1 MLLTNAVIVQTTD
14 SQFTLIAKTVSGL
27 EPLLANELRA
37 LGATEI
43 LPLTR
48 AVSFKA
54 DKRLMYRANYE
65 LRTALRVLK
74 PIHHFVAHNENALY
88 DGVSKFQWHEL
99 FTVDQTFAID
109 AVVSGGAFTHSHYVA
124 LRTKDAIVDQFR
136 DRFGARPS
144 IDVNNPD
151 LRISVHIAENQ
162 VSLLLDSSGE
172 SLHKRGYRTMV
183 DKAPINEVLAAG
195 LILMTGWQG
204 DRNFVDAMCGS
215 GTIPIEAA
223 MCGMRIPAGYYRNS
237 YGFMRWKDYEP
248 ALWESVKST
257 ADEQIMEMEGH
268 ILGSDHSAK
277 AVEIARANV
286 RNAHLN
292 HDIQIIKKDM
302 EALVPPEGG
311 GILLINPPYGER
323 LEEEDLTALYKTIGN
338 SLKKQFKGYNAWI
351 ISSDFQAMKMIGLKP
366 SAKKT
371 VFNGPLECRY
381 MRFDIF
387 EGSYKQ
393 MKTEK
398 AEKRSE

>member
-1 MLLTNAVIVQTTD
+1 MTVSDQNNT
-14 SQFTLIAKTVSGL
+14 FNLIAKTVSGL
-27 EPLLANELRA
+27 EPLLAEELAA

-43 LPLTR
+43 LPITR

-54 DKRLMYRANYE
+54 DTKLMYRANYE

-74 PIHHFVAHNENALY
+74 PIFHFVAKNENALY
-88 DGVSKFQWHEL
+88 DGVSKFRWYEL
-99 FTVDQTFAID
+99 FSVDQTFAID
-109 AVVSGGAFTHSHYVA
+109 AVVSGTTFTHSHYVA

-144 IDVNNPD
+144 IDVDQPD
-151 LRISVHIAENQ
+151 LRINVHIAEDQ
-162 VSLLLDSSGE
+162 VSLLLDSSGD

-195 LILMTGWQG
+195 LVLMTGWQG

-223 MCGMRIPAGYYRNS
+223 MIGMHIPAGYYRNN
-237 YGFMRWKDYEP
+237 YGFMRWKDYDPE
-248 ALWESVKST
+248 LWANVKSA
-257 ADEQIMEMEGH
+257 ADEKISEMEGE

-277 AVEIARANV
+277 AVDIARANV

-292 HDIQIIKKDM
+292 HDIKIIKKDI

-311 GILLINPPYGER
+311 GVLLINPPYGER
-323 LEEEDLTALYKTIGN
+323 LEEDDLTALYKTIGD
-338 SLKKQFKGYNAWI
+338 SLKKQFKGYQAWV
-351 ISSDFQAMKMIGLKP
+351 ISSDLPAMKRIGLKP
-366 SAKKT
+366 SVKKT
-371 VFNGPLECRY
+371 VYNGPLECRF

-398 AEKRSE
+398 AEKRRD